1 MSETLLQVEN
11 LRTYFHT
18 FRGVVKAVDGISFSL
33 DEGQVLGIV
42 GESGS
47 GKSVSS
53 FSILKLIEPPGVVES
68 DGILFQGEDISKKSE
83 REMMKIRGKA
93 ISMVFQDPM
102 TSLNPLYTI
111 EKQITEMLD
120 LHQKQMTKQEK
131 HARCVELLH
140 MVGIPNPEDRLK
152 SYPHQFSG
160 GMRQRVIIAIALAA
174 NPKLIIADEPTTALD
189 VTIQA
194 HG

>member
-1 MSETLLQVEN
+1 
-11 LRTYFHT
+11 
-18 FRGVVKAVDGISFSL
+18 
-33 DEGQVLGIV
+33 
-42 GESGS
+42 
-47 GKSVSS
+47 
-53 FSILKLIEPPGVVES
+53 
-68 DGILFQGEDISKKSE
+68 
-83 REMMKIRGKA
+83 
-93 ISMVFQDPM
+93 M

-194 HG
+194 PDPQAHG

>member
-1 MSETLLQVEN
+1 M
-11 LRTYFHT
+11 
-18 FRGVVKAVDGISFSL
+18 
-33 DEGQVLGIV
+33 LGIV

-102 TSLNPLYTI
+102 TS
-111 EKQITEMLD
+111 
-120 LHQKQMTKQEK
+120 
-131 HARCVELLH
+131 
-140 MVGIPNPEDRLK
+140 
-152 SYPHQFSG
+152 
-160 GMRQRVIIAIALAA
+160 
-174 NPKLIIADEPTTALD
+174 
-189 VTIQA
+189 
-194 HG
+194 